1 MLYRLVFVSDLVG
14 PARQSR
20 QAQAEIVGQAI
31 GTNRRDEV
39 SGAMLFHA
47 GQVLQLVEGARVDL
61 DRLMRRL
68 EADGRHA
75 DLRILADRPVMHR
88 RATEPMRMCRATP
101 DQVEAILGGR
111 DMAELE
117 VSVLE
122 RLLCG
127 DVRDNI
133 AA

>member
-39 SGAMLFHA
+39 SGAMLFHS

-88 RATEPMRMCRATP
+88 RATEPMRMSRATP

-127 DVRDNI
+127 DVRDDI